1 MSRVQL
7 IESREQASP
16 EQQEV
21 YDHIGSTRGGQV
33 GRPFAILLQRPE
45 IARTMA
51 DLGSAIRFQSTLSA
65 RDRELVIVT
74 TAIERECGF
83 EWQAHRPLASEAGV
97 SEVTLEAV
105 AGSSDVHDDRD
116 AQIVAYVR
124 SLARTGKVDQE
135 TYEAA
140 LALFTEAGVVEL
152 TAIVGYYT
160 LLAMVMNALEA
171 C

>member
-1 MSRVQL
+1 MARVQL
-7 IESREQASP
+7 IESREQANP

-33 GRPFAILLQRPE
+33 GRPFAVLLQRPE
-45 IARTMA
+45 IARAMA
-51 DLGSAIRFQSTLSA
+51 DLGSVIRFQSTLSD

-74 TAIERECGF
+74 TAIERDCDF

-97 SEVTLEAV
+97 SEETLEAV
-105 AGSSDVHDDRD
+105 AGSSDVPDDRD
-116 AQIVAYVR
+116 DRIVAYVR
-124 SLARTGKVDQE
+124 SLARTGKIDQE
-135 TYEAA
+135 TYEGA
-140 LALFTEAGVVEL
+140 LALFAEPGVVEL

-160 LLAMVMNALEA
+160 LLAMVMNSVEA

>member
-1 MSRVQL
+1 VPRVQL
-7 IESREQASP
+7 IESREQANP

-45 IARTMA
+45 IARAMA
-51 DLGSAIRFQSTLSA
+51 DLGSVIRFQSTLSD

-74 TAIERECGF
+74 TAIERSCDF
-83 EWQAHRPLASEAGV
+83 EWQAHRPLASAAGV
-97 SEVTLEAV
+97 SEGTLEAV
-105 AGSSDVHDDRD
+105 AGGNEVAEDRD
-116 AQIVAYVR
+116 NKIVAYVR
-124 SLARTGKVDQE
+124 ALARTGQVESD
-135 TYEAA
+135 TYEEAS
-140 LALFTEAGVVEL
+140 ALFGDAGVVEM

-160 LLAMVMNALEA
+160 LLAMVMNAVEA

>member
-1 MSRVQL
+1 VPRVQL

-33 GRPFAILLQRPE
+33 GRPFAVLLQRPE
-45 IARTMA
+45 IARAMA
-51 DLGSAIRFQSTLSA
+51 DLGSVIRFQSTLSD

-74 TAIERECGF
+74 TAIERDCDF

-97 SEVTLEAV
+97 SEETLEAV
-105 AGSSDVHDDRD
+105 AGSSDVPDDRD

-124 SLARTGKVDQE
+124 SLARTGKIDQE

-140 LALFTEAGVVEL
+140 LALFAEAGVVEL
-152 TAIVGYYT
+152 TATVGYYT
-160 LLAMVMNALEA
+160 LLAMVMSSVEA